1 MIDKST
7 NVRSHKRTRRARGL
21 PAHWRGLA
29 VAGWRAVFKTVGPL
43 APGAAGRLAHRLFFS
58 PPRFRG
64 EARAP
69 EGARHMLIEVEGVRV
84 AAWRCGQGPLVL
96 LMHGWGG
103 SSTQIAAMAPALL
116 ARGFSVVALDAP
128 AHGRTAGRR
137 SSLIDFARALRAVAG
152 VTGPLHAIVGHSVG
166 AAAAA
171 LAVAEGLA
179 VENLVLVASAADPA
193 RWTRTF
199 AATFGVPRRAMD
211 EMGLRSERRLRFR
224 WSSLHLRAL
233 LSGYPGRVLFVHDR
247 DDREVRWNEAWQLS
261 QELAHA
267 SFVLT
272 AGLGHRRILS
282 HAGVADVVA
291 GFVDTGV
298 ATPGPELP
306 LARLCAAAYC
316 DRPAEDGLSFCGRCA
331 LDHHLFDRGAGAR
344 WPVGLA

>member
-1 MIDKST
+1 
-7 NVRSHKRTRRARGL
+7 
-21 PAHWRGLA
+21 
-29 VAGWRAVFKTVGPL
+29 
-43 APGAAGRLAHRLFFS
+43 
-58 PPRFRG
+58 
-64 EARAP
+64 
-69 EGARHMLIEVEGVRV
+69 MLIETGDARI
-84 AAWRCGQGPLVL
+84 AAWRCGSGPAVL

-103 SSTQIAAMAPALL
+103 ASAQIAALAPALV

-128 AHGRTAGRR
+128 AHGRTAGRQA
-137 SSLIDFARALRAVAG
+137 SLIHFARAVQAVVRAV
-152 VTGPLHAIVGHSVG
+152 GPVKAAVGHSLG
-166 AAAAA
+166 AAAVA
-171 LAVAEGLA
+171 LAVAEG
-179 VENLVLVASAADPA
+179 VEVESVVLIASAADPA

-199 AATFGVPRRAMD
+199 AATFGVPRAAMD
-211 EMGLRSERRLRFR
+211 EMGQRSERRLRFR
-224 WSSLHLRAL
+224 WSSLHLRGL
-233 LSGYPGRVLFVHDR
+233 LGGFPGRLLFVHDR

-282 HAGVADVVA
+282 HAGVAGVVA

-344 WPVGLA
+344 WPVGVA